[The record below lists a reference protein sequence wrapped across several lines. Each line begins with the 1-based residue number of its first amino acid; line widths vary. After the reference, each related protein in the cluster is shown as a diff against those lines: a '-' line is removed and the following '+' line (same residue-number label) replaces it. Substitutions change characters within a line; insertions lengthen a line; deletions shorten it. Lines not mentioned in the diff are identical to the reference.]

1 MNSKSHKGLQ
11 TRTIP
16 TSVHQHWTRT
26 MWNIEE
32 FGRRGPAGAMEECVL
47 EGLGV
52 FCRALQGAS
61 VSLYADPQLAAVPA
75 FLSELSLL
83 TAGYPHLLQSGAK
96 QREVRPVVPKAGGW
110 GQLRHTVPG
119 IWIMRS
125 LRRISSPPN
134 GFTTGP
140 SMGPSFPVILP
151 QSSSQPS
158 SHFLPPSL
166 LDVFL

>member
-1 MNSKSHKGLQ
+1 M
-11 TRTIP
+11 
-16 TSVHQHWTRT
+16 
-26 MWNIEE
+26 
-32 FGRRGPAGAMEECVL
+32 
-47 EGLGV
+47 

-61 VSLYADPQLAAVPA
+61 VSLYAGPQLAAVPA

-119 IWIMRS
+119 IWFMRS

-134 GFTTGP
+134 G
-140 SMGPSFPVILP
+140 LP
-151 QSSSQPS
+151 QGLQWGLRFPLFFPKAVLSPAPTFSRLLFWMFSCNVQALPLYSEEVSHCFMEQGRQSGTQPARLLLPQADPVSQPRQG
-158 SHFLPPSL
+158 
-166 LDVFL
+166 